1 MCGGFALEHGGFWGS
16 SLGDGGAQGG
26 LSIPDRRE
34 PIILRIVPK
43 SSLGVR
49 SFRVGLNE

>member
-1 MCGGFALEHGGFWGS
+1 MYGGFALEHGGFWGS

-26 LSIPDRRE
+26 LSVSDRRE
-34 PIILRIVPK
+34 PIILYVVPE